1 MRNKIGNILFGVAF
15 IAAGVLFAG
24 NALDLWHFT
33 LFFNGWWTLFIIV
46 PCAISLIKSG
56 VRPIPLIGLFIGL
69 LLLLTAQDFIDG
81 RVASK
86 LTIPAVFV
94 IIGICILCQS
104 VFGKAARKAP
114 KVKDGLPDYTAI
126 FGSVE
131 ELYPSAPFYGAS
143 MGGIFGGAKLDLTHA
158 VIESDVTVQSL
169 AVFGGT
175 ELIVPP
181 NVNVKVSSIP
191 IFGGTSNKSKT
202 PLMAGA
208 PTVYV
213 NSTCIFGGMDI
224 K

>member
-1 MRNKIGNILFGVAF
+1 MRNRIGNILFGIAF

-24 NALDLWHFT
+24 NALNLWHFT

-46 PCAISLIKSG
+46 PCVISLIKSG
-56 VRPIPLIGLFIGL
+56 FRPIPLIGLFIGA
-69 LLLLTAQDFIDG
+69 LLLLTAQGVIDG
-81 RVASK
+81 RTASR
-86 LTIPAVFV
+86 LTIPAILV

-104 VFGKAARKAP
+104 LFGRGARKAP
-114 KVKDGLPDYTAI
+114 KVKDGMPDYTAI

-131 ELYPSAPFYGAS
+131 ELYPAAPFYGAS
-143 MGGIFGGAKLDLTHA
+143 MSGIFGGAKLDLTHA
-158 VIESDVTVQSL
+158 VIESDVTIQSL
-169 AVFGGT
+169 AVFGST

-191 IFGGTSNKSKT
+191 IFGGTSNKSHA

-208 PTVYV
+208 PTIYV